1 MQQTPRA
8 NGVTYSQLAS
18 AGVRAEAARLGVT
31 GRQIAAHLDIGP
43 NAASRKMR
51 EHVSFT
57 IDELGMLAELFG
69 HTLPDGTPDVTVF
82 LRVPQDDSLYAV
94 A

>member
-8 NGVTYSQLAS
+8 SGVTYSQLAA

-31 GRQIAAHLDIGP
+31 GRQIAAHLNIGP
-43 NAASRKMR
+43 DAVSRKMR
-51 EHVSFT
+51 ERVLFT

-69 HTLPDGTPDVTVF
+69 HTLPDGTPDITAF
-82 LRVPQDDSLYAV
+82 LRAPQDARLHAV